1 MKYSENELLGLSY
14 DLLQTWCKGL
24 MALQIADPKMIGL
37 EGGIVCPACSRIHG
51 RIGYSIYPLMF
62 LAEKTQDQAYLD
74 SAKNV
79 YNWMERLVSFPDGS
93 WVNDANVNLWK
104 GITVCTA
111 ITLAESL
118 INFKVLLDQKTY
130 NEWNARLIKASDY
143 LYENFNIYTGNIN
156 YPATCSYAL
165 SLIGEF
171 LDVKK
176 YKDKGR
182 QLGNEC
188 KDFFTT
194 KDKFLFGEGKP
205 QEAISPKGCRFVD
218 LGYNIEESLPSLVLY
233 GKFVKDE
240 EMLEKVTESLKTHAE
255 FMLPDGAWDNSWGS
269 RSFKWSYW
277 GGTTSD
283 GCQHAYALL
292 ADRDPQFYSVALQN
306 ARLQKECT
314 HNNVLYGGLHTM
326 QHGLLPCVHPS
337 FCHIKSMA
345 TLLHHADSV
354 KAIIIPEKIIVP
366 RANEYGVKEFTD
378 IQTWLISKYNW
389 KGTITGYDMDYDN
402 KPGGHPTGG
411 ALSMLWHEKTGP
423 IFSASMNQYQLIE
436 DSNMQMHADTIS
448 MPLTPRVELEI
459 EGSTYMNIYDKE
471 AKIIFAED
479 ENGVVFTTTS
489 RLINEKQED
498 VPGGKINCQINYRFG
513 KNDFTIKVNH
523 DSDKENIKFIAPIIS
538 ANNEELLHVSD
549 KIIHIIKPKIKVKIE
564 TSRPIHIIETEKG
577 RIFNFIPGMEA
588 IPIEIKG
595 REVEIKISLV

>member
-1 MKYSENELLGLSY
+1 MKTNRRKFLKISTVASSGLLLSFNTLNSKSNEMSREYEENELLSLSY

-24 MALQIADPKMIGL
+24 MSLQITDPKMIGL
-37 EGGIVCPACSRIHG
+37 QGGIVCPACTRVHG
-51 RIGYSIYPLMF
+51 RIGYAIYPLMF
-62 LAEKTQDQAYLD
+62 LADKTGDQKYLD
-74 SAKNV
+74 SAINV
-79 YNWMERLVSFPDGS
+79 YDWMERLVSFPDGS

-118 INFKVLLDQKTY
+118 IQYKDLLDQKTY
-130 NEWNARLIKASDY
+130 NAWKARLIKSSDY

-165 SLIGEF
+165 SLIGDF

-188 KDFFTT
+188 MGFFTA

-205 QEAISPKGCRFVD
+205 QDATSPKGCRFVD

-233 GKFVKDE
+233 GKFVKNE
-240 EMLEKVTESLKTHAE
+240 EVLEKVTESLKTHAE

-292 ADRDPQFYSVALQN
+292 ADRVPEFYNVALQN

-314 HNNVLYGGLHTM
+314 YNNVLYGGLHTK
-326 QHGLLPCVHPS
+326 QHGHLPCIHPS

-345 TLLHHADSV
+345 TLLHHADFV
-354 KAIIIPEKIIVP
+354 KTIKVPDKIVVP
-366 RANEYGVKEFTD
+366 RDKEYGVKEFSE

-411 ALSMLWHEKTGP
+411 ALTMLWHEKTGP
-423 IFSASMNQYQLIE
+423 LITASMNQYQLIE
-436 DSNMQMHADTIS
+436 DSNMQMHTDAID
-448 MPLTPRVELEI
+448 MPLTPRVELDI
-459 EGSTYMNIYDKE
+459 EGSKYMNIYDKE
-471 AKIIFAED
+471 AKISFT
-479 ENGVVFTTTS
+479 ENESETIINTTS

-498 VPGGKINCQINYRFG
+498 VLGKSIICQ
-513 KNDFTIKVNH
+513 
-523 DSDKENIKFIAPIIS
+523 
-538 ANNEELLHVSD
+538 
-549 KIIHIIKPKIKVKIE
+549 VKY
-564 TSRPIHIIETEKG
+564 
-577 RIFNFIPGMEA
+577 
-588 IPIEIKG
+588 
-595 REVEIKISLV
+595 L